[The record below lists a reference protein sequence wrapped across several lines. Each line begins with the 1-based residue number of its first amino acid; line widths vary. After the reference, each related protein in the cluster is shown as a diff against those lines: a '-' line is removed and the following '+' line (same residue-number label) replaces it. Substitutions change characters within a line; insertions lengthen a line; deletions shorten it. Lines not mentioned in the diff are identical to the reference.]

1 MSGTATGAAPRRW
14 YRETGMGA
22 SILVSAISTAFGV
35 LLLTTTEFIATIIR
49 SDANAAES
57 ATVRLVLG
65 IMGALLL
72 GLAVYVAA
80 IVVANTFA
88 TIVAGRTRRIA
99 LMRLIGATARSQRAV
114 LGRQGLAVGAV
125 GAVLGTVV
133 GVVGGWIGVR
143 AFEAGLGLPQLDV
156 ALVRPDVFVPG
167 VIVTLT
173 TWAAAWIG
181 SRRVL
186 TVTPLQA
193 LGAAGEQPHEVL
205 VRRTGRN
212 VTAVV
217 LFVIGAALLAGGV
230 LLGMLSPLGVVIAF
244 FGGVFSFAGI
254 VLGATLV
261 MPPLLRLVGRVFGG
275 AVTARLAAE
284 NALRYPE
291 RTSRMAI
298 GVVIGVTLVSM
309 FAVTTETVKAV
320 VSRAFG
326 GEVPVEFTMVLDGF
340 AAIMAGLVGVSAVI
354 AGVGLVNLLV
364 LGITQRTRELGLLRA
379 LGLSSGQI
387 RRVVLLEAAHV
398 TITSVVF
405 GLVLGTV
412 YGWAGAQSLMG
423 SSPTVDGGDAWVL
436 PAIPVPAFALIVGAT
451 ALLTLVASVVPTRL
465 ATRVTPVTALAAA

>member
-1 MSGTATGAAPRRW
+1 MSGIDTRSEPRRW

-22 SILVSAISTAFGV
+22 SILVAGISTAFGV
-35 LLLTTTEFIATIIR
+35 LLLTTTEFITAIIR
-49 SDANAAES
+49 SDPQAAE
-57 ATVRLVLG
+57 AGPVKLVLG

-99 LMRLIGATARSQRAV
+99 LMRLIGATARSQRSA
-114 LGRQGLAVGAV
+114 LGRQGLAVGAF
-125 GAVLGTVV
+125 GALLGTLAGILV
-133 GVVGGWIGVR
+133 GWFGVR
-143 AFEAGLGLPQLDV
+143 AFEAGLGLPQLEV
-156 ALVRPDVFVPG
+156 ALIRPEVFAPG
-167 VIVTLT
+167 VIVALT
-173 TWAAAWIG
+173 TWTAAWIG

-193 LGAAGEQPHEVL
+193 LGASAESAHEDL

-212 VTAVV
+212 VFAVI
-217 LFVIGAALLAGGV
+217 LFAFGALLLTGGV
-230 LLGMLSPLGVVIAF
+230 LLGMMSPLGVVVAF

-261 MPPLLRLVGRVFGG
+261 MPPLLRLVGRVFGRS
-275 AVTARLAAE
+275 VTARLAAE

-326 GEVPVEFTMVLDGF
+326 GDVPTEFTMVLDGF

-379 LGLSSGQI
+379 LGLSSAQI

-398 TITSVVF
+398 TVTSVVF

-423 SSPTVDGGDAWVL
+423 SAPTADGGAALVL
-436 PAIPVPAFALIVGAT
+436 PAIPVPAFALIVAAT

>member
-1 MSGTATGAAPRRW
+1 MTTAPTPQRW

-49 SDANAAES
+49 SDADAAES
-57 ATVRLVLG
+57 GTVRLVLS
-65 IMGALLL
+65 IMTALLL

-80 IVVANTFA
+80 IVVSNTFA

-125 GAVLGTVV
+125 GAVLGTLI
-133 GVVGGWIGVR
+133 GVAGGWVGVR

-156 ALVRPDVFVPG
+156 AFIRPDVFVPG
-167 VIVTLT
+167 AIVALT

-186 TVTPLQA
+186 AVTPLQA
-193 LGAAGEQPHEVL
+193 LGAAGEPPHEEL
-205 VRRTGRN
+205 ARRTGRN

-217 LFVIGAALLAGGV
+217 LFVIGTAMLAGGV
-230 LLGMLSPLGVVIAF
+230 LLGMLTPMGVVVAF

-261 MPPLLRLVGRVFGG
+261 MPPLLRLVGRAFGG

-284 NALRYPE
+284 NALRHPE

-309 FAVTTETVKAV
+309 FSVTTETVKAV
-320 VSRAFG
+320 VARAFD
-326 GEVPVEFTMVLDGF
+326 GEVPAEFAMALDGF
-340 AAIMAGLVGVSAVI
+340 AAIMAGLVGVSAII

-364 LGITQRTRELGLLRA
+364 LGVTQRTRELGLLRA
-379 LGLSSGQI
+379 LGLTSAQI

-398 TITSVVF
+398 TITSVVL

-423 SSPTVDGGDAWVL
+423 SSPTADGGDAWVL
-436 PAIPVPAFALIVGAT
+436 PAVPVPAFALIVAAT
-451 ALLTLVASVVPTRL
+451 AVLTLIASVVPTRL